1 MASQPKVP
9 RPSNDTGA
17 DGELSS
23 TNALIDE
30 IEEVQ
35 NAIDNL
41 NEQASE
47 EILKYYLSP
56 DLEDENENDDEDED
70 DDDDQDLDEDETGG
84 ADV

>member
-1 MASQPKVP
+1 MATQPKVP
-9 RPSNDTGA
+9 RPSNDSGA

-47 EILKYYLSP
+47 EILKV
-56 DLEDENENDDEDED
+56 EQKFNKM
-70 DDDDQDLDEDETGG
+70 
-84 ADV
+84 